1 LNASYIFTPTSSL
14 SARIRHYWSV
24 VDYHG
29 FFELQEDGSLG
40 FIDDPNLFASLELF
54 NQDLT
59 SRYDVNY
66 NAWSVDLVYR
76 WIFSP
81 GSELSVVWKNTLN
94 EAGTALPVSYWSN
107 WQSMLDEGFTN
118 SLSVRALYYLDY
130 SMIESRLSR

>member
-1 LNASYIFTPTSSL
+1 M
-14 SARIRHYWSV
+14 
-24 VDYHG
+24 
-29 FFELQEDGSLG
+29 
-40 FIDDPNLFASLELF
+40 
-54 NQDLT
+54 
-59 SRYDVNY
+59 
-66 NAWSVDLVYR
+66 DLVYR

-94 EAGTALPVSYWSN
+94 EAGTALPASYWSN